1 MSMTDPIADLLT
13 RIRNANRARKVT
25 VDIPAS
31 KMKEHICQIMKK
43 EGFIAG
49 YEVIPD
55 NKQNILR
62 VKLNYLPK
70 KEAVLTGLER
80 ISRPCSRV
88 YIEADE
94 IKSVFGGLGIS
105 ILSTSKGVLTN
116 RQARKQ
122 GVGGELL
129 CRIW

>member
-13 RIRNANRARKVT
+13 RIRNANRARKAT
-25 VDIPAS
+25 VDVPRSGI
-31 KMKEHICQIMKK
+31 KEQICRLMQE

-70 KEAVLTGLER
+70 KEPVLTGLER
-80 ISRPCSRV
+80 ISRPGYRV
-88 YIEADE
+88 YVQADE

-105 ILSTSKGVLTN
+105 ILSTSQGIITD
-116 RQARKQ
+116 RAARKA
-122 GVGGELL
+122 GIGGELL
-129 CRIW
+129 CRVW

>member
-13 RIRNANRARKVT
+13 RIRNANRARKVS
-25 VDIPAS
+25 VDIPSS
-31 KMKEHICQIMKK
+31 KIKEQICRLMQE

-70 KEAVLTGLER
+70 KEPVLTGLER
-80 ISRPCSRV
+80 ISRPGSRV
-88 YIEADE
+88 YVEADE

-105 ILSTSKGVLTN
+105 ILSTSQGIITD
-116 RQARKQ
+116 RQARKA
-122 GVGGELL
+122 GIGGELL
-129 CRIW
+129 CRVW

>member
-1 MSMTDPIADLLT
+1 MTDPIADLLT

-31 KMKEHICQIMKK
+31 KLKEEICRIMKK

-80 ISRPCSRV
+80 ISRPGSRT

-105 ILSTSKGVLTN
+105 IISTSKGLLTD
-116 RQARKQ
+116 RQARKA
-122 GVGGELL
+122 GIGGELL

>member
-13 RIRNANRARKVT
+13 RIRNANRARKVS
-25 VDIPAS
+25 VDIPSS
-31 KMKEHICQIMKK
+31 KIKEQICHIMQE

-49 YEVIPD
+49 YDVIPD

-70 KEAVLTGLER
+70 KEPVLTGLER
-80 ISRPCSRV
+80 ISRPGSRV
-88 YIEADE
+88 YVEADE

-105 ILSTSKGVLTN
+105 ILSTSQGIITD
-116 RQARKQ
+116 RQARKA
-122 GVGGELL
+122 GIGGELL
-129 CRIW
+129 CRVW